1 MTYEKA
7 HKTDPES
14 ILPEESGG
22 MWFLADAL
30 ETDELG
36 ISILEL
42 EPGVSSKAHDET
54 ETGQEEVYYVAD
66 GTVTVDVGDESVD
79 LGTDEALRIDAEER
93 RQIHNEGDDPA
104 KLVLVGAPL

>member
-1 MTYEKA
+1 MPYETA

-22 MWFLADAL
+22 MWFLADEL
-30 ETDELG
+30 ETDDLG

-42 EPGVSSKAHDET
+42 EPGVSGKGHDET

-66 GTVTVDVGDESVD
+66 GSVTVDVGEESVA

-93 RQIHNEGDDPA
+93 RQIHNDGDDPA